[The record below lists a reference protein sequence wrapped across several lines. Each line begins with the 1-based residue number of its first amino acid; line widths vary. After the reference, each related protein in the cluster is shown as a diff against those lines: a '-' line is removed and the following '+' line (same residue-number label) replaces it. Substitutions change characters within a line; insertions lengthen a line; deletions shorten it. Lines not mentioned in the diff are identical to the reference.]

1 MNLISE
7 IKKNKSL
14 YTFLLVMFLIALS
27 SCLYFYVKARNENKD
42 VIKGFE
48 DERKERLILS
58 ETILSDAVQ
67 KNSVRKIRK
76 IFKENEDLIKNSYRE
91 ISYGENEY
99 YSILHYAIN
108 IQNYEAAEEILKAGY
123 NPDVKDKDG
132 NTPLLYTVS
141 TDTLFMNVARKLYL
155 KDFDEEI
162 KFIKLLLDYGASVN
176 ACDDEN
182 RNLLILAS
190 QQSWILT
197 GENFSIP
204 EYLIK
209 EAHIDIN
216 HLDSN
221 NHTAAYY
228 ALSQKGIRF
237 AHFLIVK
244 NHADVTIGF
253 DETYTPAV
261 LLSNMDFD
269 KNYNYEDIKKELPEN
284 IDDETKKTATLLLE
298 KASDIASSFK
308 KLKEEI
314 IAEFKNQG
322 ITDLEL

>member
-7 IKKNKSL
+7 IKKNKSF

-27 SCLYFYVKARNENKD
+27 SGLYFYVKARNEDKG
-42 VIKGFE
+42 VIKRFE
-48 DERKERLILS
+48 DRRKERLILS
-58 ETILSDAVQ
+58 EAILSEAVQ

-132 NTPLLYTVS
+132 NTPLLYTVR
-141 TDTLFMNVARKLYL
+141 TDTLFMSAAKYL
-155 KDFDEEI
+155 FLNDYDEEI
-162 KFIKLLLDYGASVN
+162 KFIKLLLDYGASIN

-190 QQSWILT
+190 QQSLILT
-197 GENFSIP
+197 GENFSIL

-209 EAHIDIN
+209 EAHININ
-216 HLDSN
+216 HLDLN

-228 ALSQKGIRF
+228 ALSQKDKGIRF

-269 KNYNYEDIKKELPEN
+269 HNLEDIEKIKKELPEN
-284 IDDETKKTATLLLE
+284 IETKKTATLLLE
-298 KASDIASSFK
+298 KASDMALNFK

-314 IAEFKNQG
+314 IAECKNQG
-322 ITDLEL
+322 ITDL

>member
-1 MNLISE
+1 
-7 IKKNKSL
+7 
-14 YTFLLVMFLIALS
+14 MFLIALS
-27 SCLYFYVKARNENKD
+27 SCLYFYVKARNEDKD

-58 ETILSDAVQ
+58 EAILSDAVQ

-76 IFKENEDLIKNSYRE
+76 IFKENEDLIKDSYKE
-91 ISYGENEY
+91 KSYGENEY

-132 NTPLLYTVS
+132 NTPLLYTLRN
-141 TDTLFMNVARKLYL
+141 DTLFIGQL
-155 KDFDEEI
+155 KYKNLSNDESEI

-176 ACDDEN
+176 ACDDKN

-190 QQSWILT
+190 QQSWILLDLD
-197 GENFSIP
+197 FSIA

-216 HLDSN
+216 HLDLN
-221 NHTAAYY
+221 NHTTAYY
-228 ALSQKGIRF
+228 ALEQKSIRF
-237 AHFLIVK
+237 AHYLIVK
-244 NHADVTIGF
+244 NKADVTKGF

-269 KNYNYEDIKKELPEN
+269 DIIEDIKKELPEN

-298 KASDIASSFK
+298 KASDMASSFK

-314 IAEFKNQG
+314 IEEFKNQG
-322 ITDLEL
+322 ITDL